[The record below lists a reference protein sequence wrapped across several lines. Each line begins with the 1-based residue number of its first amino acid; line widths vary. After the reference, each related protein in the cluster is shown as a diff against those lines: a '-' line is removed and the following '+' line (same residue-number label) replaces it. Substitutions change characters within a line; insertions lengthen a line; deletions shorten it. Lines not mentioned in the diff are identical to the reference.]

1 MSRKG
6 GETWGT
12 QRETLGTKLSCGKS
26 RVIGACLQRRASYV
40 STGRVVWLVGLW
52 R

>member
-12 QRETLGTKLSCGKS
+12 HIFVKAIENLAIRYHQKNRG
-26 RVIGACLQRRASYV
+26 
-40 STGRVVWLVGLW
+40 
-52 R
+52 

>member
-12 QRETLGTKLSCGKS
+12 RFLNFGKILTSEREVG
-26 RVIGACLQRRASYV
+26 VPAIGDDEPGA
-40 STGRVVWLVGLW
+40 
-52 R
+52 